1 MRTRSIINRV
11 TSHYRRGA
19 FWRTVFT
26 DILVVLAVLVTW
38 ICAMESTL
46 TGFPLLR
53 GAHRAVAFGGL
64 HASAVPWDWFAGT
77 AYSVTI
83 GEARHTFPMNGIL
96 AVLLIG
102 VVLLVLFQISL
113 SMITSA
119 VDRHAV
125 RSILKPIDDVAML
138 AERLS
143 SGKNAKSAQAE
154 AQAAEKTVASGR
166 FHDIETALDHIDD
179 LSGDARISVRD
190 SELSGLEAAVN
201 NMLKR
206 LAASQKK
213 QIRFVD
219 DASHELRTPIAVIQ
233 GYAHMLERWG
243 KDDPAVMN
251 EAIEAIETET
261 AHMKTLVDQLLFLA
275 RGDMDRLVLAQERI
289 DAAGLMRELH
299 EEYEMID
306 ADHEYVCP
314 IPEGAAPLYVAGDMT
329 MLKQALR
336 VLLDNAGKYTPKRG
350 TITLQ
355 AQRSGGEIRCSVA
368 DNGVG
373 IPSEDLPRIFDRF
386 FRGAAARSGTQG
398 SGLGLSI
405 AKWIVDASG
414 GRIDV
419 VSAPELGTKLT
430 IVLPEW
436 TEDSADAQG
445 NGTF

>member
-1 MRTRSIINRV
+1 MRTRSIISRV
-11 TSHYRRGA
+11 TGHYRRGA

-26 DILVVLAVLVTW
+26 DILVIGAVQLTW
-38 ICAMESTL
+38 LCAMESTL
-46 TGFPLLR
+46 AGFPFLHGVQR
-53 GAHRAVAFGGL
+53 TFSFGGM
-64 HASAVPWDWFAGT
+64 HASTIPWDWFAGT
-77 AYSVTI
+77 TYSVTI
-83 GEARHTFPMNGIL
+83 GEVRHTFPMNGIL

-102 VVLLVLFQISL
+102 MVLVVLCQILLSL
-113 SMITSA
+113 ITSA

-143 SGKNAKSAQAE
+143 SETRAKSAQAE
-154 AQAAEKTVASGR
+154 TQAAEKSVEAGR
-166 FHDIETALDHIDD
+166 FRDIETALDHIDD

-243 KDDPAVMN
+243 KDDPAVMD

-314 IPEGAAPLYVAGDMT
+314 IPEDAAPLYVVGDVT
-329 MLKQALR
+329 MLKPALR
-336 VLLDNAGKYTPKRG
+336 VLLDNAGKYTPKKG

-355 AQRSGGEIRCSVA
+355 AQRDGSEIRCSVA

-373 IPSEDLPRIFDRF
+373 IPSDDLPRIFDRF
-386 FRGAAARSGTQG
+386 FRGATARSGTQG

-405 AKWIVDASG
+405 AKWIVDTSG

-419 VSAPELGTKLT
+419 VSAPELGTKMT
-430 IVLPEW
+430 IVLPELPAGAGD
-436 TEDSADAQG
+436 EAAEK
-445 NGTF
+445 

>member
-11 TSHYRRGA
+11 TGHYRRGA

-26 DILVVLAVLVTW
+26 DILVIGAVQLTW
-38 ICAMESTL
+38 LCAMESTL
-46 TGFPLLR
+46 AGFPFLHGVQR
-53 GAHRAVAFGGL
+53 TFSFGGM
-64 HASAVPWDWFAGT
+64 HASTIPWDWFAGT
-77 AYSVTI
+77 TYSVTI
-83 GEARHTFPMNGIL
+83 GEVRHTFPMNGIL

-102 VVLLVLFQISL
+102 MVLVVLCQILLSL
-113 SMITSA
+113 ITSA

-143 SGKNAKSAQAE
+143 SETRAKSAQAE
-154 AQAAEKTVASGR
+154 TQAAEKSVEAGR
-166 FHDIETALDHIDD
+166 FRDIETALDHIDD

-243 KDDPAVMN
+243 KDDPAVMD

-275 RGDMDRLVLAQERI
+275 RGDMDRLVLAREKL
-289 DAAGLMRELH
+289 DAVGLMRELH

-336 VLLDNAGKYTPKRG
+336 VLLDNAGKYTPKKG

-355 AQRSGGEIRCSVA
+355 AQRDGSEIRCSVA

-373 IPSEDLPRIFDRF
+373 IPSDDLPRIFDRF
-386 FRGAAARSGTQG
+386 FRGATARSGTQG

-405 AKWIVDASG
+405 AKWIVDTSG

-419 VSAPELGTKLT
+419 VSAPELGTKMT
-430 IVLPEW
+430 IVLPELPAGAGD
-436 TEDSADAQG
+436 EAAEK
-445 NGTF
+445 

>member
-1 MRTRSIINRV
+1 MRTRSIISRV
-11 TSHYRRGA
+11 TGHYRRGA

-26 DILVVLAVLVTW
+26 DILVIGAVQLTW
-38 ICAMESTL
+38 LCAMESTL
-46 TGFPLLR
+46 AGFPFLHGVQR
-53 GAHRAVAFGGL
+53 TFSFGGM
-64 HASAVPWDWFAGT
+64 HASTIPWDWFAGT
-77 AYSVTI
+77 TYSVTI
-83 GEARHTFPMNGIL
+83 GEVRHTFPMNGIL

-102 VVLLVLFQISL
+102 MVLVVLCQILLSL
-113 SMITSA
+113 ITSA

-143 SGKNAKSAQAE
+143 SETRAKSAQAE
-154 AQAAEKTVASGR
+154 TQAAEKSVEAGR
-166 FHDIETALDHIDD
+166 FRDIETALDHIDD

-243 KDDPAVMN
+243 KDDPAVMD

-314 IPEGAAPLYVAGDMT
+314 IPEDAAPLYVVGDVT

-336 VLLDNAGKYTPKRG
+336 VLLDNAGKYTPKKG

-355 AQRSGGEIRCSVA
+355 AQRDGSEIRCSVA
-368 DNGVG
+368 DNGMG
-373 IPSEDLPRIFDRF
+373 IPSDDLPRIFDRF
-386 FRGAAARSGTQG
+386 FRGATARSGTQG

-405 AKWIVDASG
+405 AKWIVDTSG

-419 VSAPELGTKLT
+419 VSAPELGTKMT
-430 IVLPEW
+430 IVLPELPAGAGD
-436 TEDSADAQG
+436 EAAEK
-445 NGTF
+445 

>member
-1 MRTRSIINRV
+1 MRTRSIISRV
-11 TSHYRRGA
+11 TGHYRRGA

-26 DILVVLAVLVTW
+26 DILVIGAVQLTW
-38 ICAMESTL
+38 LCAMESTL
-46 TGFPLLR
+46 AGFPFLHGVQR
-53 GAHRAVAFGGL
+53 TFSFGGM
-64 HASAVPWDWFAGT
+64 HASTIPWDWFAGT
-77 AYSVTI
+77 TYSVTI
-83 GEARHTFPMNGIL
+83 GEVRHTFPMNGIL

-102 VVLLVLFQISL
+102 MVLVVLCQILLSL
-113 SMITSA
+113 ITSA

-143 SGKNAKSAQAE
+143 SETRAKSAQAE
-154 AQAAEKTVASGR
+154 TQAAEKSVEAGR
-166 FHDIETALDHIDD
+166 FRDIETALDHIDD

-243 KDDPAVMN
+243 KDDPAVMD

-314 IPEGAAPLYVAGDMT
+314 IPEDAAPLYVVGDVT

-336 VLLDNAGKYTPKRG
+336 VLLDNAGKYTPKKG

-355 AQRSGGEIRCSVA
+355 VQRDGSEIRCSVA

-373 IPSEDLPRIFDRF
+373 IPSDDLPRIFDRF
-386 FRGAAARSGTQG
+386 FRGATARSGTQG

-405 AKWIVDASG
+405 AKWIVDTSG

-419 VSAPELGTKLT
+419 ISAPELGTKMT
-430 IVLPEW
+430 IVLPELPAGAGD
-436 TEDSADAQG
+436 EAAG
-445 NGTF
+445 K

>member
-1 MRTRSIINRV
+1 MRTRSIISRV
-11 TSHYRRGA
+11 TGHYRRGA

-26 DILVVLAVLVTW
+26 DILVIGAVQLTW
-38 ICAMESTL
+38 LCAMESTL
-46 TGFPLLR
+46 AGFPFLHGVQR
-53 GAHRAVAFGGL
+53 TFSFGGM
-64 HASAVPWDWFAGT
+64 HASTIPWDWFAGT
-77 AYSVTI
+77 TYSVTI
-83 GEARHTFPMNGIL
+83 GEVRHTFPMNGIL

-102 VVLLVLFQISL
+102 MVLVVLCQILLSL
-113 SMITSA
+113 ITSA

-143 SGKNAKSAQAE
+143 SETRAKSAQAE
-154 AQAAEKTVASGR
+154 TQAAEKSVEAGR
-166 FHDIETALDHIDD
+166 FRDIETALDHIDD

-243 KDDPAVMN
+243 KDDPAVMD

-289 DAAGLMRELH
+289 NAAGLMRELH

-314 IPEGAAPLYVAGDMT
+314 IPEDAAPLYVVGDVT

-336 VLLDNAGKYTPKRG
+336 VLLDNAGKYTPKKG

-355 AQRSGGEIRCSVA
+355 VQRDGSEIRCSVA

-373 IPSEDLPRIFDRF
+373 IPSDDLPRIFDRF
-386 FRGAAARSGTQG
+386 FRGATARSGTQG

-405 AKWIVDASG
+405 AKWIVDTSG

-419 VSAPELGTKLT
+419 VSAPELGTKMT
-430 IVLPEW
+430 IVLPELPAGAGD
-436 TEDSADAQG
+436 EAAEK
-445 NGTF
+445 

>member
-1 MRTRSIINRV
+1 MRTRSIISRV
-11 TSHYRRGA
+11 TGHYRRGA

-26 DILVVLAVLVTW
+26 DILVIGAVQLTW
-38 ICAMESTL
+38 LCAMESTL
-46 TGFPLLR
+46 AGFPFLHGVQR
-53 GAHRAVAFGGL
+53 TFSFGGM
-64 HASAVPWDWFAGT
+64 HASTIPWDWFAGT
-77 AYSVTI
+77 TYSVTI
-83 GEARHTFPMNGIL
+83 GEVRHTFPMNGIL

-102 VVLLVLFQISL
+102 MVLVVLCQILLSL
-113 SMITSA
+113 ITSA

-143 SGKNAKSAQAE
+143 SETRAKSAQAE
-154 AQAAEKTVASGR
+154 TQAAEKSVEAGR
-166 FHDIETALDHIDD
+166 FRDIETALDHIDD

-243 KDDPAVMN
+243 KDDPAVMD

-314 IPEGAAPLYVAGDMT
+314 IPEDAAPLYVVGDVT

-336 VLLDNAGKYTPKRG
+336 VLLENTRRKRG
-350 TITLQ
+350 Q
-355 AQRSGGEIRCSVA
+355 SRFRRSGT
-368 DNGVG
+368 
-373 IPSEDLPRIFDRF
+373 
-386 FRGAAARSGTQG
+386 AARSG
-398 SGLGLSI
+398 
-405 AKWIVDASG
+405 AA
-414 GRIDV
+414 
-419 VSAPELGTKLT
+419 
-430 IVLPEW
+430 
-436 TEDSADAQG
+436 
-445 NGTF
+445 

>member
-53 GAHRAVAFGGL
+53 GAHRAVEFGGL

-154 AQAAEKTVASGR
+154 TQAAEKTVASGR

-233 GYAHMLERWG
+233 GYAHML
-243 KDDPAVMN
+243 V
-251 EAIEAIETET
+251 
-261 AHMKTLVDQLLFLA
+261 LA
-275 RGDMDRLVLAQERI
+275 REKL
-289 DAAGLMRELH
+289 DAVGLMRELH

-373 IPSEDLPRIFDRF
+373 IPAEDLPRIFDRF

-436 TEDSADAQG
+436 TEDSAGAQG

>member
-1 MRTRSIINRV
+1 MRTRSIISRV
-11 TSHYRRGA
+11 TGHYRRGA

-26 DILVVLAVLVTW
+26 DILVIGAVQLTW
-38 ICAMESTL
+38 LCAMESTL
-46 TGFPLLR
+46 AGFPFLHGVQR
-53 GAHRAVAFGGL
+53 TFSFGGM
-64 HASAVPWDWFAGT
+64 HTSTIPWDWFAGT
-77 AYSVTI
+77 TYSVTI
-83 GEARHTFPMNGIL
+83 GEVRHTFPMNGIL

-102 VVLLVLFQISL
+102 MVLVVLCQILLSL
-113 SMITSA
+113 ITSA

-143 SGKNAKSAQAE
+143 SETRAKSAQAE
-154 AQAAEKTVASGR
+154 TQAAEKSVEAGR
-166 FHDIETALDHIDD
+166 FRDIETALDHIDD

-243 KDDPAVMN
+243 KDDPAVMD

-314 IPEGAAPLYVAGDMT
+314 IPEDAAPLYVVGDVT

-336 VLLDNAGKYTPKRG
+336 VLLDNAGKYTPKKG

-355 AQRSGGEIRCSVA
+355 VQRDGSEIRCSVA

-373 IPSEDLPRIFDRF
+373 IPSDDLPRIFDRF
-386 FRGAAARSGTQG
+386 FRGATARSGTQG

-405 AKWIVDASG
+405 AKWIVDTSG

-419 VSAPELGTKLT
+419 VSAPELGTKMT
-430 IVLPEW
+430 IVLPELPAGAGD
-436 TEDSADAQG
+436 EAAEK
-445 NGTF
+445 

>member
-1 MRTRSIINRV
+1 MRTRSIISRV
-11 TSHYRRGA
+11 TGHYRRGA

-26 DILVVLAVLVTW
+26 DILVIGAVQLTW
-38 ICAMESTL
+38 LCAMESTL
-46 TGFPLLR
+46 AGFPFLHGVQR
-53 GAHRAVAFGGL
+53 TFSFGGM
-64 HASAVPWDWFAGT
+64 HTSTIPWDWFAGT
-77 AYSVTI
+77 TYSVTI
-83 GEARHTFPMNGIL
+83 GEVRHTFPMNGIL

-102 VVLLVLFQISL
+102 MVLVVLCQILLSL
-113 SMITSA
+113 ITSA

-143 SGKNAKSAQAE
+143 SETRAKSAQAE
-154 AQAAEKTVASGR
+154 TQAAEKSVEAGR
-166 FHDIETALDHIDD
+166 FRDIETALDHIDD

-243 KDDPAVMN
+243 KDDPAVMD

-314 IPEGAAPLYVAGDMT
+314 IPEDAAPLYVLGDVT

-336 VLLDNAGKYTPKRG
+336 VLLDNAGKYTPKKG

-355 AQRSGGEIRCSVA
+355 AQRDGSEIRCSVA

-373 IPSEDLPRIFDRF
+373 IPSDDLPRIFDRF
-386 FRGAAARSGTQG
+386 FRGATARSGTQG

-405 AKWIVDASG
+405 AKWIVDTSG

-419 VSAPELGTKLT
+419 ISAPELGTKMT
-430 IVLPEW
+430 IVLPELPAGAGD
-436 TEDSADAQG
+436 EAAG
-445 NGTF
+445 K

>member
-11 TSHYRRGA
+11 TGHYRRGA

-26 DILVVLAVLVTW
+26 DILVIGAVQLTW
-38 ICAMESTL
+38 LCAMESTL
-46 TGFPLLR
+46 AGFPFLHGVQR
-53 GAHRAVAFGGL
+53 TFSFGGM
-64 HASAVPWDWFAGT
+64 HASTIPWDWFAGT
-77 AYSVTI
+77 TYSVTI
-83 GEARHTFPMNGIL
+83 GEVRHTFPMNGIL

-102 VVLLVLFQISL
+102 MVLVVLCQILLSL
-113 SMITSA
+113 ITSA

-143 SGKNAKSAQAE
+143 SETRAKSAQAE
-154 AQAAEKTVASGR
+154 TQAAEKSVEAGR
-166 FHDIETALDHIDD
+166 FRDIETALDHIDD

-243 KDDPAVMN
+243 KDDPAVMD

-314 IPEGAAPLYVAGDMT
+314 IPEDAAPLYVVGDVT

-336 VLLDNAGKYTPKRG
+336 VLLDNAGKYTPKKG

-355 AQRSGGEIRCSVA
+355 AQRDGSEIRCSVA

-373 IPSEDLPRIFDRF
+373 IPSDDLPRIFDRF
-386 FRGAAARSGTQG
+386 FRGATARSGTQG

-405 AKWIVDASG
+405 AKWIVDTSG

-419 VSAPELGTKLT
+419 VSAPELGTKMT
-430 IVLPEW
+430 IVLPELPAGAGD
-436 TEDSADAQG
+436 EAAEK
-445 NGTF
+445 

>member
-1 MRTRSIINRV
+1 MRTRSIISRV
-11 TSHYRRGA
+11 TGHYRRGA

-26 DILVVLAVLVTW
+26 DILVIGAVQLTW
-38 ICAMESTL
+38 LCAMESTL
-46 TGFPLLR
+46 AGFPFLHGVQR
-53 GAHRAVAFGGL
+53 TFSFGGM
-64 HASAVPWDWFAGT
+64 HASTIPWDWFAGT
-77 AYSVTI
+77 TYSVTI
-83 GEARHTFPMNGIL
+83 GEVRHTFPMNGIL
-96 AVLLIG
+96 AVLLVG
-102 VVLLVLFQISL
+102 MVLVVLCQILLSL
-113 SMITSA
+113 ITSA

-143 SGKNAKSAQAE
+143 SETRAKSAQAE
-154 AQAAEKTVASGR
+154 TQAAEKSVEAGR
-166 FHDIETALDHIDD
+166 FRDIETALDHIDD

-243 KDDPAVMN
+243 KDDPAVMD

-289 DAAGLMRELH
+289 NAAGLMRELH

-314 IPEGAAPLYVAGDMT
+314 IPEDAAPLYVVGDVT

-336 VLLDNAGKYTPKRG
+336 VLLDNAGKYTPKKG

-355 AQRSGGEIRCSVA
+355 VQRDGSEIRCSVA

-373 IPSEDLPRIFDRF
+373 IPSDDLPRIFDRF
-386 FRGAAARSGTQG
+386 FRGATARSGTQG

-405 AKWIVDASG
+405 AKWIVDTSG

-419 VSAPELGTKLT
+419 VSAPELGTKMT
-430 IVLPEW
+430 IVLPELPAGAGDE
-436 TEDSADAQG
+436 TAEK
-445 NGTF
+445 

>member
-1 MRTRSIINRV
+1 MRTRSIISRV
-11 TSHYRRGA
+11 TGHYRRGA

-26 DILVVLAVLVTW
+26 DILVIGAVQLTW
-38 ICAMESTL
+38 LCAMESTL
-46 TGFPLLR
+46 AGFPFLHGVQR
-53 GAHRAVAFGGL
+53 TFSFGGM
-64 HASAVPWDWFAGT
+64 HASTIPWDWFAGT
-77 AYSVTI
+77 TYSVTI
-83 GEARHTFPMNGIL
+83 GEVRHTFPMNGIL

-102 VVLLVLFQISL
+102 MVLVVLCQILLSL
-113 SMITSA
+113 ITSA

-143 SGKNAKSAQAE
+143 SETRAKSAQAE
-154 AQAAEKTVASGR
+154 TQAAEKSVEAGR
-166 FHDIETALDHIDD
+166 FRDIETALDHIDD

-219 DASHELRTPIAVIQ
+219 DASHELRTPITVIQ

-243 KDDPAVMN
+243 KDDPAVMD

-314 IPEGAAPLYVAGDMT
+314 IPEDAAPLYVVGDVT

-336 VLLDNAGKYTPKRG
+336 VLLDNAGKYTPKKG

-355 AQRSGGEIRCSVA
+355 AQRDGSEIRCSVA

-373 IPSEDLPRIFDRF
+373 IPSDDLPRIFDRF
-386 FRGAAARSGTQG
+386 FRGATARSGTQG

-405 AKWIVDASG
+405 AKWIVDTSG

-419 VSAPELGTKLT
+419 VSAPELGTKMT
-430 IVLPEW
+430 IVLPELPAGAGD
-436 TEDSADAQG
+436 EAAG
-445 NGTF
+445 K

>member
-1 MRTRSIINRV
+1 MRTRSIISRV
-11 TSHYRRGA
+11 TGHYRRGA

-26 DILVVLAVLVTW
+26 DILVIGAVQLTW
-38 ICAMESTL
+38 LCAMESTL
-46 TGFPLLR
+46 AGFPFLHGVQR
-53 GAHRAVAFGGL
+53 TFSFGGM
-64 HASAVPWDWFAGT
+64 HASTIPWDWFAGT
-77 AYSVTI
+77 TYSVTI
-83 GEARHTFPMNGIL
+83 GEVRHTFPMNGIL

-102 VVLLVLFQISL
+102 MVLVVLCQILLSL
-113 SMITSA
+113 ITSA

-143 SGKNAKSAQAE
+143 SETRAKSAQAE
-154 AQAAEKTVASGR
+154 TQAAEKSVEAGR
-166 FHDIETALDHIDD
+166 FRDIETALDHIDD

-243 KDDPAVMN
+243 KDDPAVMD

-314 IPEGAAPLYVAGDMT
+314 IPEDAAPLYVVGDVT

-336 VLLDNAGKYTPKRG
+336 VLLDNAGKYTPKKG
-350 TITLQ
+350 PITLQ
-355 AQRSGGEIRCSVA
+355 AQRDGSEIRCSVA

-373 IPSEDLPRIFDRF
+373 IPSDDLPRIFDRF
-386 FRGAAARSGTQG
+386 FRGATARSGTQG

-405 AKWIVDASG
+405 AKWIVDTSG

-419 VSAPELGTKLT
+419 VSAPELGTKMT
-430 IVLPEW
+430 IVLPELPAGAGD
-436 TEDSADAQG
+436 EAAG
-445 NGTF
+445 K

>member
-1 MRTRSIINRV
+1 MRTRSIISRV
-11 TSHYRRGA
+11 TGHYRRGA

-26 DILVVLAVLVTW
+26 DILVIGAVQLTW
-38 ICAMESTL
+38 LCAMESTL
-46 TGFPLLR
+46 AGFPFLHGVQR
-53 GAHRAVAFGGL
+53 TFSFGGM
-64 HASAVPWDWFAGT
+64 HASTIPWDWFAGT
-77 AYSVTI
+77 TYSVTI
-83 GEARHTFPMNGIL
+83 GEVRHTFPMNGIL

-102 VVLLVLFQISL
+102 MALVVLCQILLSL
-113 SMITSA
+113 ITSA

-143 SGKNAKSAQAE
+143 SETRAKSAQAE
-154 AQAAEKTVASGR
+154 TQAAEKSVEAGR
-166 FHDIETALDHIDD
+166 FRDIETALDHIDD

-243 KDDPAVMN
+243 KDDPAVMD

-314 IPEGAAPLYVAGDMT
+314 IPEDAVPLYVVGDVT

-336 VLLDNAGKYTPKRG
+336 VLLDNAGKYTPKKG

-355 AQRSGGEIRCSVA
+355 AQRDGSEIRCSVA

-373 IPSEDLPRIFDRF
+373 IPSDDLPRIFDRF
-386 FRGAAARSGTQG
+386 FRGATARSGTQG

-405 AKWIVDASG
+405 AKWIVDTSG

-419 VSAPELGTKLT
+419 VSAPELGTKMT
-430 IVLPEW
+430 IVLPELPAGAGD
-436 TEDSADAQG
+436 EAAG
-445 NGTF
+445 K

>member
-1 MRTRSIINRV
+1 MRTRSIISRV
-11 TSHYRRGA
+11 TGHYRRGA

-26 DILVVLAVLVTW
+26 DILVIGAVQLTW
-38 ICAMESTL
+38 LCAMESTL
-46 TGFPLLR
+46 AGFPFLHGVQR
-53 GAHRAVAFGGL
+53 TFSFGGM
-64 HASAVPWDWFAGT
+64 HASTIPWDWFAGT
-77 AYSVTI
+77 TYSVTI
-83 GEARHTFPMNGIL
+83 GEVRHTFPMNGIL

-102 VVLLVLFQISL
+102 MVLVVLCQILLSL
-113 SMITSA
+113 ITSA

-143 SGKNAKSAQAE
+143 SETRAKSAQAE
-154 AQAAEKTVASGR
+154 TQAAEKSVEAGR
-166 FHDIETALDHIDD
+166 FRDIETALDHIDD

-243 KDDPAVMN
+243 KDDPAVMD

-314 IPEGAAPLYVAGDMT
+314 IPEDAAPLYVVGDVT

-336 VLLDNAGKYTPKRG
+336 VLLDNAGKYTPKKG

-355 AQRSGGEIRCSVA
+355 VQRDGSEIRCSVA

-373 IPSEDLPRIFDRF
+373 IPSDDLPRIFDRF
-386 FRGAAARSGTQG
+386 FRGATARSGTQG

-405 AKWIVDASG
+405 AKWIVDTSG

-419 VSAPELGTKLT
+419 VSAPELGTKMT
-430 IVLPEW
+430 IVLPELPAGAGD
-436 TEDSADAQG
+436 EAAG
-445 NGTF
+445 K

>member
-1 MRTRSIINRV
+1 MRTRSIISRV
-11 TSHYRRGA
+11 TGHYRRGA

-26 DILVVLAVLVTW
+26 DILVIGAVQLTW
-38 ICAMESTL
+38 LCAMESTL
-46 TGFPLLR
+46 AGFPFLHGVQR
-53 GAHRAVAFGGL
+53 TFSFGGM
-64 HASAVPWDWFAGT
+64 HASTIPWDWFAGT
-77 AYSVTI
+77 TYSVTI
-83 GEARHTFPMNGIL
+83 GEVRHTFPMNGIL

-102 VVLLVLFQISL
+102 MVLVVLCQILLSL
-113 SMITSA
+113 ITSA

-143 SGKNAKSAQAE
+143 SETRAKSAQAE
-154 AQAAEKTVASGR
+154 TQAAEKSVEAGR
-166 FHDIETALDHIDD
+166 FRDIETALDHIDD

-243 KDDPAVMN
+243 KDDPAVMD

-314 IPEGAAPLYVAGDMT
+314 IPEDAAPLYVVGDVT

-336 VLLDNAGKYTPKRG
+336 VLLDNAGKYTPKKG

-355 AQRSGGEIRCSVA
+355 AQRDGSEIRCSVA

-373 IPSEDLPRIFDRF
+373 IPSDDLPRIFDRF
-386 FRGAAARSGTQG
+386 FRGATARSGTQG

-405 AKWIVDASG
+405 AKWIVDTSG

-419 VSAPELGTKLT
+419 VSAPELGTKMT
-430 IVLPEW
+430 IVLPELPAGAG
-436 TEDSADAQG
+436 DGAAG
-445 NGTF
+445 K

>member
-1 MRTRSIINRV
+1 MRTRSIISRV
-11 TSHYRRGA
+11 TGHYRRGA

-26 DILVVLAVLVTW
+26 DILVIGAVQLTW
-38 ICAMESTL
+38 LCAMESTL
-46 TGFPLLR
+46 AGFPFLHGVQR
-53 GAHRAVAFGGL
+53 TFSFGGM
-64 HASAVPWDWFAGT
+64 HASTIPWDWFAGT
-77 AYSVTI
+77 TYSVTI
-83 GEARHTFPMNGIL
+83 EEVRHTFPMNGIL

-102 VVLLVLFQISL
+102 MVLVVLCQILLSL
-113 SMITSA
+113 ITSA

-143 SGKNAKSAQAE
+143 SETRAKSAQAE
-154 AQAAEKTVASGR
+154 TQAAEKSVEAGR
-166 FHDIETALDHIDD
+166 FRDIETALDHIDD

-243 KDDPAVMN
+243 KDDPAVMD

-314 IPEGAAPLYVAGDMT
+314 IPEDAAPLYVVGDVT

-336 VLLDNAGKYTPKRG
+336 VLLDNAGKYTPKKG

-355 AQRSGGEIRCSVA
+355 VQRDGSEIRCSVA

-373 IPSEDLPRIFDRF
+373 IPSDDLPRIFDRF
-386 FRGAAARSGTQG
+386 FRGATARSGTQG

-405 AKWIVDASG
+405 AKWIVDTSG

-419 VSAPELGTKLT
+419 VSAPELGTKMT
-430 IVLPEW
+430 IVLPELPAGAGD
-436 TEDSADAQG
+436 EAAG
-445 NGTF
+445 K

>member
-1 MRTRSIINRV
+1 MRTRSIISRV
-11 TSHYRRGA
+11 TGHYRRGA

-26 DILVVLAVLVTW
+26 DILVIGAVQLTW
-38 ICAMESTL
+38 LCAMESTL
-46 TGFPLLR
+46 AGFPFLHGVQR
-53 GAHRAVAFGGL
+53 TFSFGGM
-64 HASAVPWDWFAGT
+64 HASTIPWDWFAGT
-77 AYSVTI
+77 TYSVTI
-83 GEARHTFPMNGIL
+83 GEVRHTFPMNGIL

-102 VVLLVLFQISL
+102 MVLVVLCQILLSL
-113 SMITSA
+113 ITSA

-143 SGKNAKSAQAE
+143 SETRAKSAQAE
-154 AQAAEKTVASGR
+154 TQAAEKSVEAGR
-166 FHDIETALDHIDD
+166 FRDIETALDHIDD

-314 IPEGAAPLYVAGDMT
+314 IPEDAAPLYVVGDVT

-336 VLLDNAGKYTPKRG
+336 VLLDNAGKYTPKKG

-355 AQRSGGEIRCSVA
+355 AQRDGSEIRCSVA

-373 IPSEDLPRIFDRF
+373 IPSDDLPRIFDRF
-386 FRGAAARSGTQG
+386 FRGATARSGTQG

-405 AKWIVDASG
+405 AKWIVDTSG

-419 VSAPELGTKLT
+419 VSAPELGTKMT
-430 IVLPEW
+430 IVLPELPAGAGD
-436 TEDSADAQG
+436 EAAEK
-445 NGTF
+445 

>member
-1 MRTRSIINRV
+1 MRTRSIISRV
-11 TSHYRRGA
+11 TGHYRRGA
-19 FWRTVFT
+19 LWRTVFT
-26 DILVVLAVLVTW
+26 DILVIGAVQLTW
-38 ICAMESTL
+38 LCAMESTL
-46 TGFPLLR
+46 AGFPFLHGVQR
-53 GAHRAVAFGGL
+53 TFSFGGM
-64 HASAVPWDWFAGT
+64 HASTIPWDWFAGT
-77 AYSVTI
+77 TYSVTI
-83 GEARHTFPMNGIL
+83 GEVRHTFPMNGIL

-102 VVLLVLFQISL
+102 MVLVVLCQILLSL
-113 SMITSA
+113 ITSA

-143 SGKNAKSAQAE
+143 SETRAKSAQAE
-154 AQAAEKTVASGR
+154 TQAAEKSVEAGR
-166 FHDIETALDHIDD
+166 FRDIETALDHIDD
-179 LSGDARISVRD
+179 LSGNARISVRD

-243 KDDPAVMN
+243 KDDPAVMD

-314 IPEGAAPLYVAGDMT
+314 IPEDAAPLYVVGDVT

-336 VLLDNAGKYTPKRG
+336 VLLDNAGKYTPKKG

-355 AQRSGGEIRCSVA
+355 AQRDGSEIRCSVA

-373 IPSEDLPRIFDRF
+373 IPSDDLPRIFDRF
-386 FRGAAARSGTQG
+386 FRGATARSGTQG

-405 AKWIVDASG
+405 AKWIVDTSG

-419 VSAPELGTKLT
+419 VSAPELGTKMT
-430 IVLPEW
+430 IVLPELPAGAGD
-436 TEDSADAQG
+436 EAAG
-445 NGTF
+445 K

>member
-1 MRTRSIINRV
+1 MRTRSIISRV
-11 TSHYRRGA
+11 TGHYRRGA

-26 DILVVLAVLVTW
+26 DILVIGAVQLTW
-38 ICAMESTL
+38 LCAMESTL
-46 TGFPLLR
+46 AGFPFLHGVQR
-53 GAHRAVAFGGL
+53 TFSFGGM
-64 HASAVPWDWFAGT
+64 HASTIPWDWFAGT
-77 AYSVTI
+77 TYSVTI
-83 GEARHTFPMNGIL
+83 GEVRHTFPMNGIL

-102 VVLLVLFQISL
+102 MVLVVLCQILLSL
-113 SMITSA
+113 ITSA

-143 SGKNAKSAQAE
+143 SETRAKSAQAE
-154 AQAAEKTVASGR
+154 TQAAEKSVEAGR
-166 FHDIETALDHIDD
+166 FRDIETALDHIDD

-243 KDDPAVMN
+243 KNDPAVMD

-314 IPEGAAPLYVAGDMT
+314 IPEDAAPLYVVGDVT

-336 VLLDNAGKYTPKRG
+336 VLLDNAGKYTPKKG

-355 AQRSGGEIRCSVA
+355 VQRDGSEIRCSVA

-373 IPSEDLPRIFDRF
+373 IPSDDLPRIFDRF
-386 FRGAAARSGTQG
+386 FRGATARSGTQG

-405 AKWIVDASG
+405 AKWIVDTSG

-419 VSAPELGTKLT
+419 VSAPELGTKMT
-430 IVLPEW
+430 IVLPELPAGAGDE
-436 TEDSADAQG
+436 TAEK
-445 NGTF
+445 

>member
-1 MRTRSIINRV
+1 MRTRSIISRV
-11 TSHYRRGA
+11 TGHYRRGA

-26 DILVVLAVLVTW
+26 DILVIGAVQLTW
-38 ICAMESTL
+38 LCAMESTL
-46 TGFPLLR
+46 AGFPFLHGVQR
-53 GAHRAVAFGGL
+53 TFSFGGM
-64 HASAVPWDWFAGT
+64 HASTIPWDWFAGT
-77 AYSVTI
+77 TYSVTI
-83 GEARHTFPMNGIL
+83 GEVRHTFPMNGIL

-102 VVLLVLFQISL
+102 MVLVVLCQILLSL
-113 SMITSA
+113 ITSA

-143 SGKNAKSAQAE
+143 SETRAKSAQAE
-154 AQAAEKTVASGR
+154 TQAAEKSVEAGR
-166 FHDIETALDHIDD
+166 FRDIETALDHIDD
-179 LSGDARISVRD
+179 LSRDARISVRD

-243 KDDPAVMN
+243 KDDPAVMD

-314 IPEGAAPLYVAGDMT
+314 ISEDAAPLYVVGDVT

-336 VLLDNAGKYTPKRG
+336 VLLDNAGKYTPKKG

-355 AQRSGGEIRCSVA
+355 AQRDGSEIRCSVA

-373 IPSEDLPRIFDRF
+373 IPSDDLPRIFDRF
-386 FRGAAARSGTQG
+386 FRGATARSGTQG

-405 AKWIVDASG
+405 AKWIVDTSG

-419 VSAPELGTKLT
+419 VSAPELGTKMT
-430 IVLPEW
+430 IVLPELP
-436 TEDSADAQG
+436 ADAG
-445 NGTF
+445 DEAAGK

>member
-1 MRTRSIINRV
+1 MRTRSIISRV
-11 TSHYRRGA
+11 TGHYRRGA

-26 DILVVLAVLVTW
+26 DRLVIGAVQLTW
-38 ICAMESTL
+38 LCAMESTL
-46 TGFPLLR
+46 AGFPFLHGVQR
-53 GAHRAVAFGGL
+53 TFSFGGM
-64 HASAVPWDWFAGT
+64 HASTIPWDWFAGT
-77 AYSVTI
+77 TYSVTI
-83 GEARHTFPMNGIL
+83 GEVRHTFPMNGIL

-102 VVLLVLFQISL
+102 MVLVVLCQILLSL
-113 SMITSA
+113 ITSA

-143 SGKNAKSAQAE
+143 SETRAKSAQAE
-154 AQAAEKTVASGR
+154 TQAAEKSVEAGR
-166 FHDIETALDHIDD
+166 FRDIETALDHIDD

-243 KDDPAVMN
+243 KDDPAVMD

-314 IPEGAAPLYVAGDMT
+314 IPEDAAPLYVVGDVT

-336 VLLDNAGKYTPKRG
+336 VLLDNAGKYTPKKG

-355 AQRSGGEIRCSVA
+355 AQRDGSEIRCSVA

-373 IPSEDLPRIFDRF
+373 IPSDDLPRIFDRF
-386 FRGAAARSGTQG
+386 FRGATARSGTQG

-405 AKWIVDASG
+405 AKWIVDTSG

-419 VSAPELGTKLT
+419 VSAPELGTKMT
-430 IVLPEW
+430 IVLPELPAGAGD
-436 TEDSADAQG
+436 EAAEK
-445 NGTF
+445 

>member
-1 MRTRSIINRV
+1 MRTRSIISRV
-11 TSHYRRGA
+11 TGHYRRSA

-26 DILVVLAVLVTW
+26 DILVIGAVQLTW
-38 ICAMESTL
+38 LCAMESTL
-46 TGFPLLR
+46 AGFPFLHGVQR
-53 GAHRAVAFGGL
+53 TFSFGGM
-64 HASAVPWDWFAGT
+64 HASTIPWDWFAGT
-77 AYSVTI
+77 TYSVTI
-83 GEARHTFPMNGIL
+83 GEVRHTFPMNGIL

-102 VVLLVLFQISL
+102 MVLVVLCQILLSL
-113 SMITSA
+113 ITSA

-143 SGKNAKSAQAE
+143 SETRAKPAQAE
-154 AQAAEKTVASGR
+154 TQAAEKSVEAGR
-166 FHDIETALDHIDD
+166 FRDIETALDHIDD

-243 KDDPAVMN
+243 KDDPAVMD

-314 IPEGAAPLYVAGDMT
+314 IPEDAAPLYVVGDVT

-336 VLLDNAGKYTPKRG
+336 VLLDNAGKYTPKKG

-355 AQRSGGEIRCSVA
+355 AQRDGSEIRCSVA

-373 IPSEDLPRIFDRF
+373 IPSDDLPRIFDRF
-386 FRGAAARSGTQG
+386 FRGATARSGTQG

-405 AKWIVDASG
+405 AKWIVDTSG

-419 VSAPELGTKLT
+419 VSAPELGTKMT
-430 IVLPEW
+430 IVLPELPAGAGD
-436 TEDSADAQG
+436 EAAG
-445 NGTF
+445 K

>member
-1 MRTRSIINRV
+1 MRTRSIISRV
-11 TSHYRRGA
+11 TGHYRRGA

-26 DILVVLAVLVTW
+26 DILVIGAVQLTW
-38 ICAMESTL
+38 LCAMESTL
-46 TGFPLLR
+46 AGFPFLHGVQR
-53 GAHRAVAFGGL
+53 TFSFGGM
-64 HASAVPWDWFAGT
+64 HASTIPWDWFAGT
-77 AYSVTI
+77 TYSVTI
-83 GEARHTFPMNGIL
+83 GEVQHTFPMNGIL

-102 VVLLVLFQISL
+102 MVLVVLCQILLSL
-113 SMITSA
+113 ITSA

-143 SGKNAKSAQAE
+143 SETRAKSAQAE
-154 AQAAEKTVASGR
+154 TQAAEKSVEAGR
-166 FHDIETALDHIDD
+166 FRDIETALDHIDD

-243 KDDPAVMN
+243 KDDPAVMD

-314 IPEGAAPLYVAGDMT
+314 IPEDAAPLYVVGDVT

-336 VLLDNAGKYTPKRG
+336 VLLDNAGKYTPKKG

-355 AQRSGGEIRCSVA
+355 AQRDGSEIRCSVA

-373 IPSEDLPRIFDRF
+373 IPSDDLPRIFDRF
-386 FRGAAARSGTQG
+386 FRGATARSGTQG

-405 AKWIVDASG
+405 AKWIVDTSG

-419 VSAPELGTKLT
+419 VSAPELGTKMT
-430 IVLPEW
+430 IVLPELPAGAGD
-436 TEDSADAQG
+436 EAVG
-445 NGTF
+445 K

>member
-1 MRTRSIINRV
+1 
-11 TSHYRRGA
+11 
-19 FWRTVFT
+19 
-26 DILVVLAVLVTW
+26 
-38 ICAMESTL
+38 
-46 TGFPLLR
+46 
-53 GAHRAVAFGGL
+53 
-64 HASAVPWDWFAGT
+64 
-77 AYSVTI
+77 
-83 GEARHTFPMNGIL
+83 
-96 AVLLIG
+96 
-102 VVLLVLFQISL
+102 
-113 SMITSA
+113 
-119 VDRHAV
+119 
-125 RSILKPIDDVAML
+125 ML

-143 SGKNAKSAQAE
+143 SETRAKSAQAE
-154 AQAAEKTVASGR
+154 TQAAEKSVEAGR
-166 FHDIETALDHIDD
+166 FRDIETALDHIDD
-179 LSGDARISVRD
+179 LSGDVRISVRD

-243 KDDPAVMN
+243 KDDPAVMD

-314 IPEGAAPLYVAGDMT
+314 IPEDAAPLYVVGDVT

-336 VLLDNAGKYTPKRG
+336 VLLDNAGKYTPKKG

-355 AQRSGGEIRCSVA
+355 AQRDGSEIRCSVA
-368 DNGVG
+368 DNGMG
-373 IPSEDLPRIFDRF
+373 IPSDDLPRIFDRF
-386 FRGAAARSGTQG
+386 FRGATARSGTQG

-405 AKWIVDASG
+405 AKWIVDTSG

-419 VSAPELGTKLT
+419 VSAPELGTKMT
-430 IVLPEW
+430 IVLPELPAGAGD
-436 TEDSADAQG
+436 EAAG
-445 NGTF
+445 K

>member
-26 DILVVLAVLVTW
+26 DILVIGAVQLTW
-38 ICAMESTL
+38 LCAMESTL
-46 TGFPLLR
+46 AGFPFLHGVQR
-53 GAHRAVAFGGL
+53 TFSFGGM
-64 HASAVPWDWFAGT
+64 HASTIPWDWFAGT
-77 AYSVTI
+77 TYSVTI
-83 GEARHTFPMNGIL
+83 GEVRHTFPMNGIL

-102 VVLLVLFQISL
+102 MVLVVLCQILLSL
-113 SMITSA
+113 ITSA

-143 SGKNAKSAQAE
+143 SETRAKSAQAE
-154 AQAAEKTVASGR
+154 TQAAEKSVEAGR
-166 FHDIETALDHIDD
+166 FRDIETALDHIDD

-243 KDDPAVMN
+243 KDDPAVMD

-314 IPEGAAPLYVAGDMT
+314 IPEDAAPLYVVGDVT

-336 VLLDNAGKYTPKRG
+336 VLLDNAGKYTPKKG

-355 AQRSGGEIRCSVA
+355 AQRDGSEIRCSVA

-373 IPSEDLPRIFDRF
+373 IPSDDLPRIFDRF
-386 FRGAAARSGTQG
+386 FRGATARSGTQG

-405 AKWIVDASG
+405 AKWIVDTSG

-419 VSAPELGTKLT
+419 VSAPELGTKMT
-430 IVLPEW
+430 IVLPELPAGAGD
-436 TEDSADAQG
+436 EAAG
-445 NGTF
+445 K

>member
-1 MRTRSIINRV
+1 MRTRSIISRV
-11 TSHYRRGA
+11 TGHYRRGA

-26 DILVVLAVLVTW
+26 DILVIGAVQLTW
-38 ICAMESTL
+38 LCAMESTL
-46 TGFPLLR
+46 AGFPFLHGVQR
-53 GAHRAVAFGGL
+53 TFSFGGM
-64 HASAVPWDWFAGT
+64 HASTIPGDWFAGT
-77 AYSVTI
+77 TYSVTI
-83 GEARHTFPMNGIL
+83 GEVRHTFPMNGIL

-102 VVLLVLFQISL
+102 MVLVVLCQILLSL
-113 SMITSA
+113 ITSA

-143 SGKNAKSAQAE
+143 SETRAKSAQAE
-154 AQAAEKTVASGR
+154 TQAAEKSVEAGR
-166 FHDIETALDHIDD
+166 FRDIETALDHIDD

-243 KDDPAVMN
+243 KDDPAVMD

-261 AHMKTLVDQLLFLA
+261 AHMKTRVDQVLFLA

-314 IPEGAAPLYVAGDMT
+314 IPEDAAPLYVVGDVT

-336 VLLDNAGKYTPKRG
+336 VLLDNAGKYTPKKG

-355 AQRSGGEIRCSVA
+355 AQRDGSEIRCSVA

-373 IPSEDLPRIFDRF
+373 IPSDDLPRIFDRF
-386 FRGAAARSGTQG
+386 FRGATARSGTQG

-405 AKWIVDASG
+405 AKWIVDTSG

-419 VSAPELGTKLT
+419 VSAPELGTKMT
-430 IVLPEW
+430 IVLPELPAGAGD
-436 TEDSADAQG
+436 EAAEK
-445 NGTF
+445 

>member
-1 MRTRSIINRV
+1 MRTRSIISRV
-11 TSHYRRGA
+11 TGHYRRGA

-26 DILVVLAVLVTW
+26 DILVIGAVQLTW
-38 ICAMESTL
+38 LCAMESTL
-46 TGFPLLR
+46 AGFPFLHGVQR
-53 GAHRAVAFGGL
+53 TFSFGGM
-64 HASAVPWDWFAGT
+64 HASTIPWDWFAGT
-77 AYSVTI
+77 TYSVTI
-83 GEARHTFPMNGIL
+83 GEVRHTFPMNGIL

-102 VVLLVLFQISL
+102 MVLVVLCQILLSL
-113 SMITSA
+113 ITSA

-143 SGKNAKSAQAE
+143 SETRAKSAQAE
-154 AQAAEKTVASGR
+154 TQAAEKSVEAGR
-166 FHDIETALDHIDD
+166 FRDIETALDHIDD

-243 KDDPAVMN
+243 KDDPAVMD

-314 IPEGAAPLYVAGDMT
+314 IPEDAAPLYVVGDVT

-336 VLLDNAGKYTPKRG
+336 VLLDNAGKYTPKKG

-355 AQRSGGEIRCSVA
+355 AQRDGSEIRCSVA

-373 IPSEDLPRIFDRF
+373 IPSDDLPRIFDRF
-386 FRGAAARSGTQG
+386 FRGATARSGTQG

-405 AKWIVDASG
+405 AKWIVDTSG

-419 VSAPELGTKLT
+419 VSAPELGTKMT
-430 IVLPEW
+430 IVLPELP
-436 TEDSADAQG
+436 ADAG
-445 NGTF
+445 DEAAGK

>member
-1 MRTRSIINRV
+1 MRTRSIISRV
-11 TSHYRRGA
+11 TGHYRRNA
-19 FWRTVFT
+19 FWRTLFT
-26 DILVVLAVLVTW
+26 DILVLCVVVLTW
-38 ICAMESTL
+38 ICAMESTMP
-46 TGFPLLR
+46 GFPFLHADR
-53 GAHRAVAFGGL
+53 SFTFGGF
-64 HASAVPWDWFAGT
+64 HASTVPWEWFEGT
-77 AYSVTI
+77 AYTVSVDGT
-83 GEARHTFPMNGIL
+83 ARVFPMNGL
-96 AVLLIG
+96 AAVLIIG
-102 VVLLVLFQISL
+102 FVLVVLCQILL
-113 SMITSA
+113 STISGA

-143 SGKNAKSAQAE
+143 SGAGAKSAQAE
-154 AQAAEKTVASGR
+154 TAAAENSVQAGR

-179 LSGDARISVRD
+179 LSGDARISVQD

-206 LAASQKK
+206 LAESQKK

-233 GYAHMLERWG
+233 GYAHMLDRWG
-243 KDDPAVMN
+243 KDDPEVMA
-251 EAIEAIETET
+251 ESIAAIETET

-275 RGDMDRLVLAQERI
+275 RGDMDRLTLAREKI

-306 ADHEYVCP
+306 PDHEYLCTEAADPVF
-314 IPEGAAPLYVAGDMT
+314 IEGDPT

-336 VLLDNAGKYTPKRG
+336 VFLDNAGKFTPKKG
-350 TITLQ
+350 TITLS
-355 AQRSGGEIRCSVA
+355 AQRENGEVRCSVA

-373 IPSEDLPRIFDRF
+373 IASEDLPRIFDRF
-386 FRGAAARSGTQG
+386 WRGAAARSGTQG

-405 AKWIVDASG
+405 AKWIVDRSG

-419 VSAPELGTKLT
+419 VSAPGLGTKMT
-430 IVLPEW
+430 IALPELCGE
-436 TEDSADAQG
+436 TG
-445 NGTF
+445 NAAS

>member
-1 MRTRSIINRV
+1 MRTRSIISRV
-11 TSHYRRGA
+11 TGHYRRGA

-26 DILVVLAVLVTW
+26 DILVIGAVQLTW
-38 ICAMESTL
+38 LCAMESTL
-46 TGFPLLR
+46 AGFPFLHGVQRTFL
-53 GAHRAVAFGGL
+53 FGGM
-64 HASAVPWDWFAGT
+64 HASTIPWDWFAGT
-77 AYSVTI
+77 TYSVTI
-83 GEARHTFPMNGIL
+83 GEVRHTFPMNGIL

-102 VVLLVLFQISL
+102 MVLVVLCQILLSL
-113 SMITSA
+113 ITSA

-143 SGKNAKSAQAE
+143 SETRAKSAQAE
-154 AQAAEKTVASGR
+154 TQAAEKSVEAGR
-166 FHDIETALDHIDD
+166 FRDIETALDHIDD

-243 KDDPAVMN
+243 KDDPAVMD

-314 IPEGAAPLYVAGDMT
+314 IPEDAAPLYVVGDVT

-336 VLLDNAGKYTPKRG
+336 VLLDNAGKYTPKKG

-355 AQRSGGEIRCSVA
+355 AQRDGSEIRCSVA

-373 IPSEDLPRIFDRF
+373 IPSDDLPRIFDRF
-386 FRGAAARSGTQG
+386 FRGATARSGTQG

-405 AKWIVDASG
+405 AKWIVDTSG

-419 VSAPELGTKLT
+419 VSAPELGTKMT
-430 IVLPEW
+430 IVLPELPAGAGD
-436 TEDSADAQG
+436 EAAEK
-445 NGTF
+445 

>member
-1 MRTRSIINRV
+1 MRTRSIISRV
-11 TSHYRRGA
+11 TGHYRRGA

-26 DILVVLAVLVTW
+26 DILVIGAVQLTW
-38 ICAMESTL
+38 LCAMESTL
-46 TGFPLLR
+46 AGFPFLHGVQR
-53 GAHRAVAFGGL
+53 TFSFGGM
-64 HASAVPWDWFAGT
+64 HASTIPWDWFAGT
-77 AYSVTI
+77 TYSVTI
-83 GEARHTFPMNGIL
+83 GEVRHTFPMNGIL

-102 VVLLVLFQISL
+102 MVLVVLCQILLSL
-113 SMITSA
+113 ITSA

-143 SGKNAKSAQAE
+143 SETRAKSAQAE
-154 AQAAEKTVASGR
+154 TQAAEKSVEAGR
-166 FHDIETALDHIDD
+166 FRDIETALDHIDD

-243 KDDPAVMN
+243 KDDPAVMD

-289 DAAGLMRELH
+289 DAAGLVRELH

-314 IPEGAAPLYVAGDMT
+314 IPEDAAPLYVVGDVT

-336 VLLDNAGKYTPKRG
+336 VLLDNAGKYTPKKG

-355 AQRSGGEIRCSVA
+355 VQRDGSEIRCSVA

-373 IPSEDLPRIFDRF
+373 IPSDDLPRIFDRF
-386 FRGAAARSGTQG
+386 FRGATARSGTQG

-405 AKWIVDASG
+405 AKWIVDTSG

-419 VSAPELGTKLT
+419 VSAPELGTKMT
-430 IVLPEW
+430 IVLPELPAGAGD
-436 TEDSADAQG
+436 EAAEK
-445 NGTF
+445 

>member
-1 MRTRSIINRV
+1 MRTRSIISRV
-11 TSHYRRGA
+11 TGHYRRGA

-26 DILVVLAVLVTW
+26 DILVIGAVQLTW
-38 ICAMESTL
+38 LCAMESTL
-46 TGFPLLR
+46 AGFPFLHGVQR
-53 GAHRAVAFGGL
+53 TFSFGGM
-64 HASAVPWDWFAGT
+64 HASTIPWNWFAGT
-77 AYSVTI
+77 TYSVTI
-83 GEARHTFPMNGIL
+83 GEVRHTFPMNGIL

-102 VVLLVLFQISL
+102 MVLVVLCQILLSL
-113 SMITSA
+113 ITSA

-143 SGKNAKSAQAE
+143 SETRAKSAQAE
-154 AQAAEKTVASGR
+154 TQAAEKSVEAGR
-166 FHDIETALDHIDD
+166 FRDIETALDHIDD

-243 KDDPAVMN
+243 KDDPAVMD

-314 IPEGAAPLYVAGDMT
+314 IPEDAAPLYVVGDVT

-336 VLLDNAGKYTPKRG
+336 VLLDNAGKYTPKKG

-355 AQRSGGEIRCSVA
+355 AQRDGSEIRCSVA

-373 IPSEDLPRIFDRF
+373 IPSDDLPRIFDRF
-386 FRGAAARSGTQG
+386 FRGATARSGTQG

-405 AKWIVDASG
+405 AKWIVDTSG

-419 VSAPELGTKLT
+419 VSAPELGTKMT
-430 IVLPEW
+430 IVLPELPAGAGD
-436 TEDSADAQG
+436 EAAG
-445 NGTF
+445 K

>member
-1 MRTRSIINRV
+1 MRTRSIISRV
-11 TSHYRRGA
+11 TGHYRRGA

-26 DILVVLAVLVTW
+26 DILVIGAVQLTW
-38 ICAMESTL
+38 LCAMESTL
-46 TGFPLLR
+46 AGFPFLHGVQR
-53 GAHRAVAFGGL
+53 TFSFGGM
-64 HASAVPWDWFAGT
+64 HASTIPWDWFAGT
-77 AYSVTI
+77 TYSVTI
-83 GEARHTFPMNGIL
+83 GEVRHTFPMNGIL
-96 AVLLIG
+96 AVLLVG
-102 VVLLVLFQISL
+102 MVLVVLCQILLSL
-113 SMITSA
+113 ITSA

-143 SGKNAKSAQAE
+143 SETRAKSAQAE
-154 AQAAEKTVASGR
+154 TQAAEKSVEAGR
-166 FHDIETALDHIDD
+166 FRDIETALDHIDD

-243 KDDPAVMN
+243 KDDPAVMD

-314 IPEGAAPLYVAGDMT
+314 IPEDAAPLYVVGDVT

-336 VLLDNAGKYTPKRG
+336 VLLDNAGKYTPKKG

-355 AQRSGGEIRCSVA
+355 VQRDGSEIRCSVA

-373 IPSEDLPRIFDRF
+373 IPSDDLPRIFDRF
-386 FRGAAARSGTQG
+386 FRGATARSGTQG

-405 AKWIVDASG
+405 AKWIVDTSG

-419 VSAPELGTKLT
+419 VSAPELGTKMT
-430 IVLPEW
+430 IVLPELPAGAGD
-436 TEDSADAQG
+436 EAAEK
-445 NGTF
+445 

>member
-1 MRTRSIINRV
+1 MRTRSIISRV
-11 TSHYRRGA
+11 TGHYRRGA

-26 DILVVLAVLVTW
+26 DILVIGAVQLTW
-38 ICAMESTL
+38 LCAMESTL
-46 TGFPLLR
+46 AGFPFLHGVQR
-53 GAHRAVAFGGL
+53 TFSFGGM
-64 HASAVPWDWFAGT
+64 HASTIPWDWFAGT
-77 AYSVTI
+77 TYSVTI
-83 GEARHTFPMNGIL
+83 GEVRHTFPMNGIL

-102 VVLLVLFQISL
+102 MVLVVLCQILLSL
-113 SMITSA
+113 ITSA

-143 SGKNAKSAQAE
+143 SETRAKSAQAE
-154 AQAAEKTVASGR
+154 TQAAEKSVEAGR
-166 FHDIETALDHIDD
+166 FRDIETALDHIDD

-243 KDDPAVMN
+243 KDDPAVMD

-314 IPEGAAPLYVAGDMT
+314 IPEDAAPLYVVGDVT

-336 VLLDNAGKYTPKRG
+336 VLLDNAGKYTPKKG

-355 AQRSGGEIRCSVA
+355 AQRDGSEIRCSVA

-373 IPSEDLPRIFDRF
+373 IPSDDLPRIFDRF
-386 FRGAAARSGTQG
+386 FRGATARSGTQG

-405 AKWIVDASG
+405 AKWIVDTSG

-419 VSAPELGTKLT
+419 VSAPELGTKMT
-430 IVLPEW
+430 IVLPELPAGAGD
-436 TEDSADAQG
+436 EAAEK
-445 NGTF
+445 

>member
-1 MRTRSIINRV
+1 MRTRSIISRV
-11 TSHYRRGA
+11 TGHYRRGA

-26 DILVVLAVLVTW
+26 DILVIGAVQLTW
-38 ICAMESTL
+38 LCAMESTL
-46 TGFPLLR
+46 AGFPFLHGVQR
-53 GAHRAVAFGGL
+53 TFSFGGM
-64 HASAVPWDWFAGT
+64 HASTIPWDWFAGT
-77 AYSVTI
+77 TYSVTI
-83 GEARHTFPMNGIL
+83 GKVRHTFPMNGIL

-102 VVLLVLFQISL
+102 MVLVVLCQILLSL
-113 SMITSA
+113 ITSA

-143 SGKNAKSAQAE
+143 SETRAKSAQAE
-154 AQAAEKTVASGR
+154 TQAAEKSVEAGR
-166 FHDIETALDHIDD
+166 FRDIETALDHIDD

-243 KDDPAVMN
+243 KDDPAVMD

-314 IPEGAAPLYVAGDMT
+314 IPEDAAPLYVVGDVT

-336 VLLDNAGKYTPKRG
+336 VLLDNAGKYTPKKG

-355 AQRSGGEIRCSVA
+355 VQRDGSEIRCSVA

-373 IPSEDLPRIFDRF
+373 IPSDDLPRIFDRF
-386 FRGAAARSGTQG
+386 FRGATARSGTQG

-405 AKWIVDASG
+405 AKWIVDTSG

-419 VSAPELGTKLT
+419 VSAPELGTKMT
-430 IVLPEW
+430 IVLPELPAGAGD
-436 TEDSADAQG
+436 EAAEK
-445 NGTF
+445 

>member
-1 MRTRSIINRV
+1 MRTRSIISRV
-11 TSHYRRGA
+11 TGHYRRGA

-26 DILVVLAVLVTW
+26 DILVIGAVQLTW
-38 ICAMESTL
+38 LCAMESTL
-46 TGFPLLR
+46 AGFPFLHGVQR
-53 GAHRAVAFGGL
+53 TFSFGGM
-64 HASAVPWDWFAGT
+64 HASTIPWDWFAGT
-77 AYSVTI
+77 TYSVTI
-83 GEARHTFPMNGIL
+83 GEVRHTFPMNGIL

-102 VVLLVLFQISL
+102 MVLVVLCQILLSL
-113 SMITSA
+113 ITSA

-143 SGKNAKSAQAE
+143 SETRAKSAQAE
-154 AQAAEKTVASGR
+154 TQAAEKSVEAGR
-166 FHDIETALDHIDD
+166 FRDIETALDHIDD

-243 KDDPAVMN
+243 KDDPAVMD

-314 IPEGAAPLYVAGDMT
+314 IPEDAAPLYVVGDVT

-336 VLLDNAGKYTPKRG
+336 VLLDNAGKYTPKKG

-355 AQRSGGEIRCSVA
+355 VQRDGSEIRCSVA

-373 IPSEDLPRIFDRF
+373 IPSDDLPRIFDRF
-386 FRGAAARSGTQG
+386 FRGATARSGTQG

-405 AKWIVDASG
+405 AKWIVDTSG

-419 VSAPELGTKLT
+419 VSAPELGTKMT
-430 IVLPEW
+430 IVLPELPAGAGD
-436 TEDSADAQG
+436 EAAEK
-445 NGTF
+445 

>member
-1 MRTRSIINRV
+1 MRTRSIISRV
-11 TSHYRRGA
+11 TGHYRRGA

-26 DILVVLAVLVTW
+26 DILVIGAVQLTW
-38 ICAMESTL
+38 LCAMESTL
-46 TGFPLLR
+46 AGFPFLHGVQR
-53 GAHRAVAFGGL
+53 TFSFGGM
-64 HASAVPWDWFAGT
+64 HASTIPWDWFAGT
-77 AYSVTI
+77 TYSVTI
-83 GEARHTFPMNGIL
+83 GEVRHTFPMNGIL

-102 VVLLVLFQISL
+102 MVLVVLCQILLSL
-113 SMITSA
+113 ITSA

-143 SGKNAKSAQAE
+143 SETRAKSAQAE
-154 AQAAEKTVASGR
+154 TQAAEKSVEAGR
-166 FHDIETALDHIDD
+166 FRDIETALDHIDD

-243 KDDPAVMN
+243 KDDPAVMD

-314 IPEGAAPLYVAGDMT
+314 IPEDAAPLYVVGDMT

-336 VLLDNAGKYTPKRG
+336 VLLDNAGKYTPKKG

-355 AQRSGGEIRCSVA
+355 AQRDGSEIRCSVA

-373 IPSEDLPRIFDRF
+373 IPSDDLPRIFDRF
-386 FRGAAARSGTQG
+386 FRGATARSGTQG

-405 AKWIVDASG
+405 AKWIVDTSG

-419 VSAPELGTKLT
+419 VSAPELGTKMT
-430 IVLPEW
+430 IVLPELPAGAGD
-436 TEDSADAQG
+436 EAAEK
-445 NGTF
+445 